1 MNDFNMEDYADLA
14 ETGFESKEATKP
26 EDEFFHSVYIAGQN
40 RKNHIGIEELA
51 GKLQVRGFEY
61 NLDEVNMIIT
71 NVKDLLVKV
80 KTLNSKE
87 SLECASYKQG
97 QPPWFG
103 SSKLPN
109 GSSRECGVTSA
120 ERAANEYCSAC
131 RAQILVS
138 GIYCDPQGK
147 PVVDEEKKPVFIFIR
162 GKGMKY
168 NNVSTYLGELYKMD
182 LDPIFTPVTDEST
195 KFEKAVVNNKRFVTK
210 LTIGEA
216 PSAYGPKKVFE
227 FQNTTQIPKETV
239 LSILKVAKKTIGKF
253 NEKFDWSKK
262 AGAVSGYGEQK
273 QAQGVLTLDDAPP
286 SDDQQS
292 PAKDTP
298 VEEKKDGGAAF
309 DFSSLEF

>member
-14 ETGFESKEATKP
+14 ETGFESKEATLP

-61 NLDEVNMIIT
+61 NLNEVNMIIT
-71 NVKDLLVKV
+71 NVKDILVKV
-80 KTLNSKE
+80 KTINSKE
-87 SLECASYKQG
+87 SLECSSYKQG

-103 SSKLPN
+103 SSKLAN
-109 GSSRECGVTSA
+109 GSTRECGVTSA
-120 ERAANEYCSAC
+120 ERAANEYCSLC

-138 GIYCDPQGK
+138 GIYCNDQGTPILDK
-147 PVVDEEKKPVFIFIR
+147 EGKPVFIFIR

-168 NNVSTYLGELYKMD
+168 NNVSTYLGELYKME

-227 FQNTTQIPKETV
+227 FQNTTKIPKETV
-239 LSILKVAKKTIGKF
+239 LSVLKISKQTISKF
-253 NEKFDWSKK
+253 NDKFDWSKK
-262 AGAVSGYGEQK
+262 IGAVSGYGEQK
-273 QAQGVLTLDDAPP
+273 QAQGVLTLDDTPH
-286 SDDQQS
+286 SGDQKS
-292 PAKDTP
+292 SSKDTP